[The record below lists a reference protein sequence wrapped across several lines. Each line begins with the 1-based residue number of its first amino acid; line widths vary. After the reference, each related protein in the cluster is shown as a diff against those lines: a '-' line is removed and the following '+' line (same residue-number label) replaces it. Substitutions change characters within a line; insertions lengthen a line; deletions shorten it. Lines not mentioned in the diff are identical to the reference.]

1 MMSNLDA
8 SGASNRQVRQKQ
20 ARDDWHRLCETIE
33 QAQGDELA
41 KTSRQRFA
49 FIRTY
54 QVYGS
59 RYKGLVT
66 KLKHAADS
74 GDFGFFQ
81 ERGVPSDVL
90 DWRLAEQLLRDWNDI
105 VTEKKRRLAE
115 IYQLQYG
122 EPLEEAVRT
131 DEDAFQLSSA
141 QPLHETDALLLLSGR
156 GKPSGVDAELESL
169 RGELAQLRLE
179 FEGLSKYVR
188 QEIASLSARV
198 AEKK

>member
-1 MMSNLDA
+1 MNTPEA
-8 SGASNRQVRQKQ
+8 SGASNRSSKQKQ
-20 ARDDWHRLCETIE
+20 ARDEWHRLCDAIE
-33 QAQGDELA
+33 KAQGEELA
-41 KTSRQRFA
+41 KTCRQRFA

-59 RYKGLVT
+59 RYDGLVT
-66 KLKHAADS
+66 RLKRAVDS
-74 GDFGFFQ
+74 GDFEFFQ

-141 QPLHETDALLLLSGR
+141 QPLHEMDALLLLSGR
-156 GKPSGVDAELESL
+156 GRPSGVDAELEAL
-169 RGELAQLRLE
+169 RGELSQLRAE
-179 FEGLSKYVR
+179 FDGLSNYVR
-188 QEIASLSARV
+188 QEIASLAARM
-198 AEKK
+198 AERK